1 MKGRIRGKKRELRN
15 KSVPIDHPGRGQY
28 IVESMQAGRCPDC
41 QAKLIESTDHEL
53 IEFNENENMAK
64 AFECPKCHWQGV
76 LGG

>member
-15 KSVPIDHPGRGQY
+15 KSVPINHPGRGQY
-28 IVESMQAGRCPDC
+28 IVESMRVGRCPDC
-41 QAKLIESTDHEL
+41 QTKLIESTDLEL
-53 IEFNENENMAK
+53 IEFNENMGK